1 MNKSKASY
9 RHWLSEKLSP
19 ELEQQTKRL
28 LHAKGVKHVRL
39 MADAHLAN
47 DVCVGCVLATEK
59 LIYPAAIGGDIGCGM
74 LSVPLDIDADFI
86 QSQQAELI
94 FKNLTHLV
102 PIVKQSQG
110 TSFELDRK
118 LSNEKLQHIA
128 VRDGCYQLGTLGRGN
143 HFLEL
148 QRCVETGQLWLM
160 IHTGSRGMGPAI
172 RDYHLHNATGKSGGL
187 TYLDIDSEQ
196 GQAYYNDLEWA
207 RDYANVNRLQILE
220 RCRTLFHD
228 LFSVSVDENRII
240 HCDHNH
246 LDMAT
251 LNKQDL
257 LIHRKGAC
265 SVTKG
270 EAAIIPG
277 SMGSDSFHVIGKGNA
292 DSLFSSSHGAG
303 RCMSRQLARKTI
315 TSNNLSKQLSGIYYQ
330 QEKLRLL
337 TEEAPTSY
345 KNIEKVMSLQKKLV
359 KVTRRLSPVLSYKGA

>member
-9 RHWLSEKLSP
+9 RHWLSEKLSL

-28 LHAKGVKHVRL
+28 LNAKGVKHVRL

-47 DVCVGCVLATEK
+47 DVCVGCVLATEN

-74 LSVPLDIDADFI
+74 LSVPLGIDADFI
-86 QSQQAELI
+86 QSEQAELI
-94 FKNLTHLV
+94 FKNLANLV
-102 PIVKQSQG
+102 PIVKQAHG
-110 TSFELDRK
+110 IHFELDRE
-118 LSNEKLQHIA
+118 LSNERLKHIA
-128 VRDGCYQLGTLGRGN
+128 LRDGCYQLGTLGRGN

-148 QRCVETGQLWLM
+148 QRCAETGQLWLM

-172 RDYHLHNATGKSGGL
+172 RDYHLHHASGKSGGL
-187 TYLDIDSEQ
+187 KYLDINSEQ
-196 GQAYYNDLEWA
+196 GQAYCNDLDWA
-207 RDYANVNRLQILE
+207 REYANANRLKILE
-220 RCRTLFHD
+220 RCRILFHN
-228 LFSVSVDENRII
+228 LFSTSVDESKMI

-246 LDMAT
+246 LDVST
-251 LNKQDL
+251 LSKQKL

-277 SMGSDSFHVIGKGNA
+277 SMGSDSFHVIGRGNA

-315 TSNNLSKQLSGIYYQ
+315 TSNNLSKQLSGIFYQ
-330 QEKLRLL
+330 QEKLHLL

-359 KVTRRLSPVLSYKGA
+359 KVTRRLSPILSYKGT